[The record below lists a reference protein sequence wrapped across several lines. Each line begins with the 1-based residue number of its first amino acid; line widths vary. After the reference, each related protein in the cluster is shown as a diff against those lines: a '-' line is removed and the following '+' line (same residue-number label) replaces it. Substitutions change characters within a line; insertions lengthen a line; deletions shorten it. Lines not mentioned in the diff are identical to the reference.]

1 MVNLTKKTFS
11 YYEFKLLNRN
21 LNFIPNPGKYNTDK
35 LEEDKNKFIR
45 SVLLKSFFGDENN
58 DDNDPYRSLRQSNNQ
73 WLPKKVHH
81 SVETYIEKFNKDF
94 ADAQRVNAND
104 RDNLSKEERRALGSL
119 RNRDDII
126 ITHADK
132 GGAVVIISVEDYIK
146 EAERQLKDVDFYAE
160 LSHNPTNDHAE
171 VINKTIKGFIKEKL
185 ITEKLGK
192 NLIQEDPKTPNLYFR
207 PKIHKTN
214 NPGRPIVS
222 SINSHSSKISE
233 FVDIHLKDIV
243 DNIKSHIKDTTDF
256 IKKIE
261 MLKDL
266 PQDAILVTM
275 DVKSLFTQIPHSEG
289 INAVARALEKLQD
302 SKISNRV
309 IIKFLSLTLHLN
321 NFEFNG
327 KHYLQKKGSSM
338 GSKRSCRYAD
348 VFMDDFE
355 TRFIYPRIHNK
366 NMAYYRFVDDIFMI
380 WTGTEAE
387 LLSFFKEINTVH
399 DSIKFDCNY
408 SKENVNFLDTTV
420 FKNERRTLST
430 KLYTK
435 PTDRP
440 GYIHSKSYHPNSQI
454 KNIPYGQALRAKR
467 ISTEKH
473 DLKLALENIK
483 KNFISRGYKPQ
494 NVDDQFLR
502 INDVNRKELL
512 EYKEKK
518 NEKKLKFITTFN
530 RNLPKLREAIGKN
543 WDILLTNEKQAELFK
558 EKPIIAFKRNRNL
571 KDMLGGSKLLN
582 NKKVV
587 KGSRKEGQ
595 CRPCLSQVGNKCCK
609 HLLSTKTF
617 RSSTTGERFTIRH
630 QVNCGTKKGIYL
642 GSCELCPKPQ
652 YVGKFETFWNKRLYN
667 HRKDAK
673 KVKSIPF
680 DEHFQLPGHDFT
692 KHAKFIIIEA
702 LENHVNTAMD
712 RKVLEEREDHWV
724 ARLQTMK
731 PNGFNDKWNS
741 PTRTKI
747 QRICT

>member
-1 MVNLTKKTFS
+1 M
-11 YYEFKLLNRN
+11 NRN
-21 LNFIPNPGKYNTDK
+21 LNFIPNLGKYNADK
-35 LEEDKNKFIR
+35 LEDDKNMFIR
-45 SVLLKSFFGDENN
+45 SILLKSYFGQEKNDE
-58 DDNDPYRSLRQSNNQ
+58 NDPYRTLRQSNKQ

-81 SVETYIEKFNKDF
+81 SVETYIERFNKDF
-94 ADAQRVNAND
+94 TNAQPAKVND
-104 RDNLSKEERRALGSL
+104 RDNLSKEERRALGTL
-119 RNRDDII
+119 KNRDDII

-132 GGAVVIISVEDYIK
+132 GGAVTILSVEDYIK
-146 EAERQLKDVDFYAE
+146 EAERQLTNVDFYAE
-160 LSHNPTNDHAE
+160 LNHDPTKEHAE
-171 VINKTIKGFIKEKL
+171 LINSTITGFIKEKL

-192 NLIQEDPKTPNLYFR
+192 NLMQKEPRTPKLYFR
-207 PKIHKTN
+207 PKIHKPN

-222 SINSHSSKISE
+222 SMNSHSSKISE

-261 MLKDL
+261 MIANL
-266 PQDAILVTM
+266 PDDAILVTM

-289 INAVARALEKLQD
+289 INAVARALEKLKNSQV
-302 SKISNRV
+302 SNRV

-338 GSKRSCRYAD
+338 GSKSSCRYAD

-355 TRFIYPRIHNK
+355 TKFIYPRIQNK
-366 NMAYYRFVDDIFMI
+366 HAAYYRFVDDIFMI

-399 DSIKFDCNY
+399 NSIKFDCNY
-408 SKENVNFLDTTV
+408 SKKDINFLDTTV
-420 FKNERRTLST
+420 FKNERKTLST

-440 GYIHSKSYHPNSQI
+440 GYIHSKSYHPKSQI
-454 KNIPYGQALRAKR
+454 KNIPYGQAVRAKR

-473 DLKLALENIK
+473 DLEIALEKIK
-483 KNFISRGYKPQ
+483 KNFVSRGYKQ
-494 NVDDQFLR
+494 QDIDDQFKR
-502 INDVNRKELL
+502 INDLERKELL

-518 NEKKLKFITTFN
+518 SEKKLKFITTFN
-530 RNLPKLREAIGKN
+530 HNLPKLRDAIEKN
-543 WDILLTNEKQAELFK
+543 WDILQTNGKQAELFA
-558 EKPIIAFKRNRNL
+558 EKPIIAFRRNRNL
-571 KDMLGGSKLLN
+571 KDMLGGVKILN

-587 KGSRKEGQ
+587 KANRKNGQ
-595 CRPCLSQVGNKCCK
+595 CSPCLSQIGNICCK
-609 HLLSTKTF
+609 HIISTKTF
-617 RSSTTGERFTIRH
+617 RSTTTGERFAIKH
-630 QVNCGTKKGIYL
+630 KVNCKTKKGIYL

-652 YVGKFETFWNKRLYN
+652 YVGKFETFWNVRTYN

-673 KVKSIPF
+673 KEKSIPF
-680 DEHFQLPGHDFT
+680 DEHFNLPGHDFDQ
-692 KHAKFIIIEA
+692 HARFIIIEA
-702 LENHVNTAMD
+702 LENQVDTATD
-712 RKVLEEREDHWV
+712 RKILEEREDYWV
-724 ARLQTMK
+724 ARLKTMK

-741 PTRTKI
+741 PTRSRI